1 MPGDQLTIADIETA
15 GFGVATNLGLNAVEL
30 EFIDPTVACVRT
42 FLGWREALDLAMRI
56 AATVMRLRIATT

>member
-1 MPGDQLTIADIETA
+1 MGSDTSLAPACP
-15 GFGVATNLGLNAVEL
+15 ATNLPSP

-56 AATVMRLRIATT
+56 AAIVMRLRIATT